1 MKLFRRTLK
10 WSTLL
15 VLAAIMVYV
24 AYFVYSMKSGEKRVT
39 DLCRQITPGMKFSE
53 VQTFAVEHGI
63 DAPRLRL
70 DADSKVAYLAERR
83 TMGRHTCRVELE
95 AAIVKTSE
103 YRFYD

>member
-1 MKLFRRTLK
+1 MKLFRRFLK
-10 WSTLL
+10 WSAML
-15 VLAAIMVYV
+15 VLTAILLYIV
-24 AYFVYSMKSGEKRVT
+24 YFVYSMVTGEKRVT
-39 DLCRQITPGMKFSE
+39 DLCRQIKPGMTFSD

-70 DADSKVAYLAERR
+70 DAGSTVGYLAERR

-95 AAIVKTSE
+95 SGAVKSSE

>member
-1 MKLFRRTLK
+1 
-10 WSTLL
+10 
-15 VLAAIMVYV
+15 
-24 AYFVYSMKSGEKRVT
+24 
-39 DLCRQITPGMKFSE
+39 